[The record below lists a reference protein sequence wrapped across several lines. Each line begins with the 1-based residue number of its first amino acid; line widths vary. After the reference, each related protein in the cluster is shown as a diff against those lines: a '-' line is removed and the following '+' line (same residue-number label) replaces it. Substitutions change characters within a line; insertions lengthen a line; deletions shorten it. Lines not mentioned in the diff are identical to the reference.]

1 MNFSSS
7 LNGNILQS
15 EVWSRLPLELI
26 FYKVAP
32 FLTGYNSCAFR
43 KSDQTAED
51 LEARS
56 FLAICRW
63 GEKAMLK
70 QYPACYRYSG
80 IQGESGDLVKK
91 LEGGRGWC
99 VLHQHRET
107 RLIENILT
115 KLKNNRT
122 WLYDP
127 PFDRNII
134 DKRVL
139 ANQAYHLSEHIPP
152 IVQQDELL
160 EVFLRLFQGT
170 DYGVSHFCC
179 QGRGI
184 MYGKIIKKD

>member
-1 MNFSSS
+1 MRLKILNMKNKNNKVFIIAEAGVNHNGS
-7 LNGNILQS
+7 LL
-15 EVWSRLPLELI
+15 VAKKLI
-26 FYKVAP
+26 KVASKIGADAIKFQTFITEEEITKKAP
-32 FLTGYNSCAFR
+32 LAKYQ
-43 KSDQTAED
+43 KSD
-51 LEARS
+51 S
-56 FLAICRW
+56 
-63 GEKAMLK
+63 K
-70 QYPACYRYSG
+70 YSN
-80 IQGESGDLVKK
+80 QFDLVKK

-122 WLYDP
+122 WLFDP
-127 PFDRNII
+127 PSDRNII

-152 IVQQDELL
+152 IVQQEELL